1 MCYNSNAWNVPVL
14 VVCTCTQANFITMT
28 SSRLLA
34 TAFGRGKA
42 GFTASS
48 LAVKRSALAPSV
60 TAITSRS
67 FFACSDASSSS
78 HHPAGLP
85 SFAGLNLSDRQHLGT
100 GSSLLSARYF
110 SSVEVPNPPTSN
122 HPHHDLPN
130 ANGSLI
136 YTETDEAP
144 ALATFS
150 LLPILTKVRR
160 GRLLQIMFGLC
171 CRVKPGRVD
180 RLQWFHAR
188 IPSHIHL

>member
-1 MCYNSNAWNVPVL
+1 
-14 VVCTCTQANFITMT
+14 MT

-34 TAFGRGKA
+34 TAIGRGRA

-67 FFACSDASSSS
+67 FFASGDASSSS
-78 HHPAGLP
+78 ADRP
-85 SFAGLNLSDRQHLGT
+85 SFAGLTLSHRHLGT
-100 GSSLLSARYF
+100 GSPLLSARYF

-150 LLPILTKVRR
+150 LLPILTKVSRQR
-160 GRLLQIMFGLC
+160 IGRLVAVCLAFDVGSQ
-171 CRVKPGRVD
+171 RVCG
-180 RLQWFHAR
+180 FMSE
-188 IPSHIHL
+188 IPT

>member
-1 MCYNSNAWNVPVL
+1 
-14 VVCTCTQANFITMT
+14 MT

-34 TAFGRGKA
+34 TAIGRGRA

-67 FFACSDASSSS
+67 FFASGDASSSS
-78 HHPAGLP
+78 LHPAGRP
-85 SFAGLNLSDRQHLGT
+85 SFAGLNLSDRQLGT

-150 LLPILTKVRR
+150 LLPILTKVSARR
-160 GRLLQIMFGLC
+160 ILRTIFGLC
-171 CRVKPGRVD
+171 CGCKPGEFD
-180 RLQWFHAR
+180 L
-188 IPSHIHL
+188 L

>member
-1 MCYNSNAWNVPVL
+1 
-14 VVCTCTQANFITMT
+14 MT

-34 TAFGRGKA
+34 TAIRRGRA

-60 TAITSRS
+60 TAISTSRS
-67 FFACSDASSSS
+67 FFASHGDASSSS
-78 HHPAGLP
+78 HRP
-85 SFAGLNLSDRQHLGT
+85 SLAGLNLSDQQHLGT
-100 GSSLLSARYF
+100 GSNFLSARYF

-122 HPHHDLPN
+122 HPNHDLPT

-150 LLPILTKVRR
+150 LLPILTKVSR
-160 GRLLQIMFGLC
+160 
-171 CRVKPGRVD
+171 
-180 RLQWFHAR
+180 
-188 IPSHIHL
+188 